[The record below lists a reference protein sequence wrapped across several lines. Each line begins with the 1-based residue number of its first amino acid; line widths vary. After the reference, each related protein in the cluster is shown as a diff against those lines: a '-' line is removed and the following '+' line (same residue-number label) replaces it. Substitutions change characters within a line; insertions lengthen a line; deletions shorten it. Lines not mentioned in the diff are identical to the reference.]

1 MDDDYASDRSY
12 FDSGFSHPALSREL
26 DGRVQY
32 EVQSVMTRLRVSSI
46 DDQFVDECKKTLQ
59 TKLADDIKTLKSLAA
74 AADRRSVEDLEN
86 EADDEAEENNGP
98 RFGPMKSHR
107 EQLMY
112 GPLVRVL
119 RL

>member
-1 MDDDYASDRSY
+1 MVDNYASDRSY